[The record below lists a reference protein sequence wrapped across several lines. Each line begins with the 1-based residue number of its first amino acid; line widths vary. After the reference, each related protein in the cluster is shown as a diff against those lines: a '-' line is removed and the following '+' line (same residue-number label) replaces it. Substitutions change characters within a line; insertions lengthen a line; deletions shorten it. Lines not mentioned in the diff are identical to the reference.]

1 MKHYKSVKILSI
13 FRMPRPLGQI

>member
-1 MKHYKSVKILSI
+1 MNHYKSVKILSI